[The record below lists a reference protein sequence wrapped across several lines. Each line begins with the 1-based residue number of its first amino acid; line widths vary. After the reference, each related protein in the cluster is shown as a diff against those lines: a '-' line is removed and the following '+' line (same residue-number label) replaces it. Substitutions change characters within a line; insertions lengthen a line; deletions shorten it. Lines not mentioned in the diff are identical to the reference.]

1 MDGWA
6 KDCCVSYTHFTIADT
21 SDVAE
26 WDYLATFVFVVYIP
40 ICKMIESIKKPTKGK
55 KNGRSKQI

>member
-1 MDGWA
+1 MPALVVLGRA
-6 KDCCVSYTHFTIADT
+6 NKRCEKRSPQYIKNK
-21 SDVAE
+21 
-26 WDYLATFVFVVYIP
+26 YLATFVFVVYIP